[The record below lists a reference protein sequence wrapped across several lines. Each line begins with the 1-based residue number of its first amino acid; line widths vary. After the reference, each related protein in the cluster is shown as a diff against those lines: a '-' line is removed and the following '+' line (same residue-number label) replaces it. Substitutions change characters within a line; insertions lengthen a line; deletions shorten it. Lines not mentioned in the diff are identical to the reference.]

1 MPGCKPP
8 NSGVKGHLWVMDRFV
23 VKGKAVASA
32 LERPKVYRQATL
44 ESLKRVVVI
53 EDIKRYKSILEL
65 PSQTKENLIEA
76 LLELQKKIPSEG
88 VLLSTKIGHTVNK
101 MRKNSDPEVSALAQ
115 DIYTMWKTF
124 IKENRN
130 KSSIEVRCDS
140 KTESLRSNAQK
151 LLTEAL
157 KLKHDDPLV
166 ENIEREIFHQC
177 SRLISI
183 SYRRTVRAL
192 VFTLKHQP
200 EVREQVKSYRLPVK
214 QLVGNH
220 KK

>member
-1 MPGCKPP
+1 MERFL
-8 NSGVKGHLWVMDRFV
+8 VKGNA
-23 VKGKAVASA
+23 GASA
-32 LERPKVYRQATL
+32 VPRPKVYRQVTL

-53 EDIKRYKSILEL
+53 EDIKRCKSILEL
-65 PSQTKENLIEA
+65 PNQTKENLIEA
-76 LLELQKKIPSEG
+76 LLELKKKIPSQE
-88 VLLSTKIGHTVNK
+88 VLCSTKIGHTVNK
-101 MRKNSDPEVSALAQ
+101 MRKNSDPEVAELAQ
-115 DIYTMWKTF
+115 VIYTTWKTF

-130 KSSIEVRCDS
+130 KQSIEVRCDS
-140 KTESLRSNAQK
+140 KTESLRSNARR

-157 KLKHDDPLV
+157 ELKHDDPLT

-177 SRLISI
+177 SRLINI

-192 VFTLKHQP
+192 VFTLKHKP

-214 QLVGNH
+214 QLIENH